1 MKRKLALAL
10 LVGVAIAVAWMFLLR
25 APEGEPAGAARE
37 SVAVEERAVI
47 RTDPPFDLPSAREAP
62 AVVTEATPSA
72 AAADPDASRL
82 VVRVVDE
89 HGVAVP
95 DREVA

>member
-25 APEGEPAGAARE
+25 APESVPAGAVRE
-37 SVAVEERAVI
+37 SVAAEERAEI
-47 RTDPPFDLPSAREAP
+47 RTDSPSDLPSAREAP
-62 AVVTEATPSA
+62 AVVTKAAPSA

-82 VVRVVDE
+82 VVRVLDE

-95 DREVA
+95 DREV